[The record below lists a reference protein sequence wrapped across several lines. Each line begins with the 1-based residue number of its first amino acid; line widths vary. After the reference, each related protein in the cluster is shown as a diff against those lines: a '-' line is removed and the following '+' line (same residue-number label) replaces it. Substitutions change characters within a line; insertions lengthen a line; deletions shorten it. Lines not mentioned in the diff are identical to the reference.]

1 MAFDKE
7 MELNIKNAIAC
18 EYIAAT
24 TNYGVEYN
32 SEHEGFAVLLEEMEE
47 AQAEFCNA
55 TIQKNL
61 YWRLVKGEKIN
72 FTKSEV
78 LDQLEKS
85 ATAAIK
91 EIVQVV
97 AVVKK
102 IKKTREGVL

>member
-1 MAFDKE
+1 MFDIAAE
-7 MELNIKNAIAC
+7 NNIKNAIAC

-24 TNYGVEYN
+24 TNYGMEYN
-32 SEHEGFAVLLEEMEE
+32 SEHEGFAVLLEELEE
-47 AQAEFCNA
+47 AQAEFCDSM
-55 TIQKNL
+55 TQKGL
-61 YWRLVKGEKIN
+61 YWRLIKGEKMN

-85 ATAAIK
+85 ATAAIQ
-91 EIVQVV
+91 ELVQVV